1 MASDSIAL
9 AAGAMAAVTAT
20 NAVHPIARTGPLS
33 LGAFVFGLP
42 ASELPVQTALVQAF
56 AQVALARHG
65 ALDSTRGRLGAALT
79 VGSWLGLARAYQQGE
94 GSRDQLE
101 QALVDALGPRYRERM
116 AAPLRIEPERRW
128 SARQLLLPDLAA
140 RRRYRV
146 ATNLTY
152 GEHGRRNVLDV
163 WRRADVAPD
172 ARAPVV
178 MQIHGG
184 GWSMGRKEGQ
194 GEPLMAHLAERGWV
208 CVAPNYRLS
217 PKATWPDHIV
227 DIKRA
232 LAWVKTRIADFGGDP
247 NFVVVTGG
255 SAGGHLAAVAALTAG
270 RTEWQP
276 GFEDVDTSVAA
287 AVPCYG
293 VYDFLNRHGSGR
305 ADSTDWLEKNLFK
318 TLATDDRARWDEASP
333 MSLVSD
339 QAPPFFVLHGTNDTL
354 SPLSEARDFVRDL
367 RAVSTRPV
375 VFGELVGA
383 QHAFDT
389 FPSVRAHHM
398 VHAVE
403 RFLAVVRAETAVP
416 R

>member
-1 MASDSIAL
+1 MRSDSLAL
-9 AAGAMAAVTAT
+9 AAGATAVVTAT
-20 NAVHPIARTGPLS
+20 NAVHPVARTGPLS
-33 LGAFVFGLP
+33 LGAFAFGLP
-42 ASELPVQTALVQAF
+42 ASELPVHTALVQALT
-56 AQVALARHG
+56 QVALARHG

-79 VGSWLGLARAYQQGE
+79 VGSWLGLAQAYRSGDRA
-94 GSRDQLE
+94 SDQLE
-101 QALVDALGPRYRERM
+101 RALVDALGPRYRERM
-116 AAPLRIEPERRW
+116 AAPLRIEPQQDWTTRR
-128 SARQLLLPDLAA
+128 LLLPNFAV

-146 ATNLTY
+146 ATNLRY

-163 WRRADVAPD
+163 WRRADLASD

-178 MQIHGG
+178 VQIHGG
-184 GWSMGRKEGQ
+184 GWSSGMKEGQ
-194 GEPLMAHLAERGWV
+194 GEPLMAHLAQRGWV

-232 LAWVKTRIADFGGDP
+232 LAWVKTFIAGYGGDP
-247 NFVVVTGG
+247 DFVVVTGG
-255 SAGGHLAAVAALTAG
+255 SAGGHLAAVAALTPG
-270 RTEWQP
+270 RKDWQP

-305 ADSTDWLEKNLFK
+305 ADSNAWLEKTLFK
-318 TLATDDRARWDEASP
+318 TLATDDRTRWDEASP
-333 MSLVSD
+333 MSQVNA

-354 SPLSEARDFVRDL
+354 SPATEARDFVRDL
-367 RAVSTRPV
+367 RAVSNQPV

-403 RFLAVVRAETAVP
+403 RFLGVVRAEAALP